1 MRYCLV
7 TSLLPLCRTMYS
19 NHYLLL
25 SGWFRILSGLALSR
39 VIKRSAIAKL
49 SYRRKEEI
57 NLHLQIKTLPKM
69 STTTFDILNT
79 IDIQN
84 LFRGGAHD
92 MENMSAVLFTL

>member
-25 SGWFRILSGLALSR
+25 SGWFRISSGLALSR

-49 SYRRKEEI
+49 SYRRKEEK
-57 NLHLQIKTLPKM
+57 QIKTLPKM

-84 LFRGGAHD
+84 LFRGGARD

>member
-1 MRYCLV
+1 
-7 TSLLPLCRTMYS
+7 
-19 NHYLLL
+19 
-25 SGWFRILSGLALSR
+25 
-39 VIKRSAIAKL
+39 
-49 SYRRKEEI
+49 
-57 NLHLQIKTLPKM
+57 M